1 MKKMI
6 VCGFISTMLFLSSCV
21 SFNIDKVKPSGN
33 IVKEE
38 YQMEPFNEV
47 DLDLMGNVKIVQGKG
62 DDYRVVISAPDNY
75 IEFYKFSVDGH
86 ELNGDIMHS
95 GALDTDDVKI
105 TIYTPELRSLENE
118 GLATIIIDSLTTR
131 SLSVENSGVGA
142 MKLRNL
148 SINKLA
154 VECSGV
160 GGITMS
166 GQAAWVRLDCSGVGS
181 IDARNLKARRVQGEV
196 NGVGSINCHAT
207 DTLKAT
213 VNGVGSFKFAGNPG
227 VKKLSDNGVGSISE
241 L

>member
-1 MKKMI
+1 
-6 VCGFISTMLFLSSCV
+6 
-21 SFNIDKVKPSGN
+21 
-33 IVKEE
+33 
-38 YQMEPFNEV
+38 MEPFNEV

-86 ELNGDIMHS
+86 ELNGDLIHS

-118 GLATIIIDSLTTR
+118 GLSTIIIDSLATR
-131 SLSVENSGVGA
+131 SLSIENSGVGA

-181 IDARNLKARRVQGEV
+181 IDAKNLKARRVQGEV